1 MVLFP
6 RDLVRADAAEEF
18 HDVLAPVVTRLAGGR
33 ETHEDDGHAGE
44 ESHEGAAGLCGCDG
58 LCGDARVDVDEGE
71 RDALLDD
78 DGAFDGHG

>member
-44 ESHEGAAGLCGCDG
+44 KPLEGAAYLGRFDG
-58 LCGDARVDVDEGE
+58 LGCDARVDVDEGE